1 SCTSRW
7 DPRVSARA
15 PFLRRAPSPYCE
27 ETCVRVL
34 SPTENHRLNE
44 LIGFVGMTIAIL
56 TALALISYS
65 PHDPSFNVS
74 GETSALHSARNWI
87 GPVGAYGADLL
98 FQGFGYAA
106 FLLPIGMFI
115 VGSRLFRSELL
126 ESPVIKI
133 VGYSLL
139 VLMLPAMLTL
149 WHIPEIRTA
158 IPPGGLLGHLVSDA
172 LLTGFNTV
180 GANLV
185 ALAIFFVAL
194 FLTTKFSF
202 IETHETLRGP
212 LGKLNVIG
220 PLKERISIW
229 REEREEKR
237 MQKRLAE
244 IKSQGRP
251 PIPLQSVAEGGDSAV
266 PEQFRRAES
275 EREESQRARSII

>member
-1 SCTSRW
+1 MRCSCTSRW
-7 DPRVSARA
+7 APRASARA
-15 PFLRRAPSPYCE
+15 PSLRRAPSPYFE
-27 ETCVRVL
+27 ETFVRVL
-34 SPTENHRLNE
+34 TPTENHRLNE
-44 LIGFVGMTIAIL
+44 LIGFIGMTIAIL
-56 TALALISYS
+56 VALALISYS

-74 GETSALHSARNWI
+74 ADAPDLHAARNWI

-115 VGSRLFRSELL
+115 MGSRWFRSELL
-126 ESPVIKI
+126 ESPAVKI
-133 VGYSLL
+133 VGYTLL

-149 WHIPEIRTA
+149 WRVPDVRGA
-158 IPPGGLLGHLVSDA
+158 IPPGGLLGHLVSTG
-172 LLTGFNTV
+172 LRTGFNTV
-180 GANLV
+180 GANVVSV
-185 ALAIFFVAL
+185 AVFFVAL

-220 PLKERISIW
+220 PIRERISIW
-229 REEREEKR
+229 REERAEKREQKR

-251 PIPLQSVAEGGDSAV
+251 PIPL
-266 PEQFRRAES
+266 
-275 EREESQRARSII
+275 